1 LTWYGKTSI
10 IAHKSMTLFEFLS
23 QTQSYIPS
31 PVASHMSSLGSYWSS
46 GQQGY
51 GCVVVYVG
59 LAILHSTIV
68 IQEILTI
75 KLPSIFDEYTQQC
88 NDENYNIPETCDIMI
103 VTCDIMIVTCDIM
116 IVTFAL
122 KYEVALAANMDQF
135 LIQGKLCEIAT

>member
-1 LTWYGKTSI
+1 
-10 IAHKSMTLFEFLS
+10 M
-23 QTQSYIPS
+23 
-31 PVASHMSSLGSYWSS
+31 
-46 GQQGY
+46 
-51 GCVVVYVG
+51 VVYVG

-135 LIQGKLCEIAT
+135 LIQGKLCEIATEFFFIHRTLRKLNIMFISAKLRYLLLKCLVASYIANEDLFNNVHIIARNLRR